1 MLTKR
6 IIPCLDIRDG
16 RVVKGV
22 QFEELTDQGDPVE
35 LARLYE
41 AQGADEL
48 VILDITATVEGRR
61 ATAAIVEACAD
72 ELSIPLTVG
81 GGVKGLEGME
91 RLLMWGADKVAVN
104 SAAVRDPAMLSACA
118 ERFGRQCVVL
128 AIDARRTGAL
138 IEGAAT
144 HLDEYVQAE
153 VVVDG
158 GRTPMGRDLL
168 AWALEGVERG
178 AGEILLTSMDR
189 DGTRIGFDLELTRAV
204 SHAVTVPVI
213 ASGGAAGE
221 ESFLDVFVRGEA
233 DAALAASI
241 FHKREATVGSL
252 KNYLIQRG
260 VHVRPPS
267 GPYLV
272 GGLGPR

>member
-61 ATAAIVEACAD
+61 ATTAIVEACAA

-189 DGTRIGFDLELTRAV
+189 DGTRIGFDLEL
-204 SHAVTVPVI
+204 
-213 ASGGAAGE
+213 
-221 ESFLDVFVRGEA
+221 
-233 DAALAASI
+233 
-241 FHKREATVGSL
+241 
-252 KNYLIQRG
+252 
-260 VHVRPPS
+260 
-267 GPYLV
+267 
-272 GGLGPR
+272 